1 MTALARFALA
11 GAILLVPSSAR
22 AQDPSKFE
30 CVAANESAQ
39 VLVRNGRRLEAERTL
54 ASCMAASCPTPV
66 REDCAQRLIEVRQ
79 GIPSVVFEWRDSA
92 GGVVQ
97 VHRVTVD
104 GQPSRDALA
113 GRPVR
118 LDAGEHHL
126 LSEAEGFAS
135 VEKTFTLRDGEKN
148 RKETIVF
155 AAAVASTPGPVAG
168 TEHPSGETRASP
180 PAVRTLAYVAV
191 GLGVAGLALGI
202 GAGTTASSSNAALQ
216 KECSGN
222 DCPPTAQHDID
233 SFRTWRD
240 WSTVGYAIAAAGIAG
255 GAILFWFSATKP
267 RAKDPTAGLWIG
279 PRGAGFRGTF

>member
-1 MTALARFALA
+1 MTAFARFALA
-11 GAILLVPSSAR
+11 GAILLVPSSGR

-39 VLVRNGRRLEAERTL
+39 VLVRSGRRLEAERTL
-54 ASCMAASCPTPV
+54 ASCMAASCPLPV

-79 GIPSVVFEWRDSA
+79 GIASVVFEWRDSA
-92 GGVVQ
+92 GGVVR
-97 VHRVTVD
+97 VRRVTVD
-104 GQPSRDALA
+104 GQPSPDALA
-113 GRPVR
+113 GRPLR
-118 LDAGEHHL
+118 LDAGEHRL
-126 LSEAEGFAS
+126 SSEAEGLS
-135 VEKTFTLRDGEKN
+135 PVEKTFTLRDGEKN

-168 TEHPSGETRASP
+168 TGHLSGETRAS
-180 PAVRTLAYVAV
+180 AVRTFAYVAV

-216 KECSGN
+216 RECSGN
-222 DCPPTAQHDID
+222 ECPPTAQHDID

-279 PRGAGFRGTF
+279 PRGAGFSGTF